1 MIRCNNC
8 ESLFKSDEDL
18 DRLKDEDN
26 EEYLGCAT
34 CQTDMYLWILK
45 KMNKTGG
52 KAK

>member
-26 EEYLGCAT
+26 KEEFT
-34 CQTDMYLWILK
+34 
-45 KMNKTGG
+45 
-52 KAK
+52 